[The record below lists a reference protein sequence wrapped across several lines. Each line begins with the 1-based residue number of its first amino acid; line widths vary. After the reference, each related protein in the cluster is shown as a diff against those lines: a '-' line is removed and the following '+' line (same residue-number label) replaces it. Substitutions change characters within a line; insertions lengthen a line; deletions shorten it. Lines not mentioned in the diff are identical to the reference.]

1 MKRVLFIAMLILC
14 GMLRMSAQDVITIQ
28 MKDGNTVEVSKTA
41 VQRMDYTTDVAG
53 ASMLMDETFTAEC
66 PAKYDLPQNYE
77 DSMDSVMF
85 FTFTMS
91 DELRSAFTGFD
102 NIKLT
107 NKATGQW
114 YSCIGGSLYYPNFP
128 SFEGSYY
135 YHLVTLDGYVH
146 PYLSQGTGG
155 PTTFDAKVRYLAG
168 FEPVAQTI
176 EAELTARFKIGG
188 MAWTKKA
195 VCQFTYTPGY
205 LPVEDAYYATG
216 TFNDWQLTPLVH
228 AGSNKYDGWPF
239 TLTFKAPKKNGER
252 TDCEFYIVPVS
263 AVNGNSYDQAKI
275 LGVIDSTANVY
286 QDTNSNPVTTYYNWN
301 MAMGEGIAKLEATDG
316 ADIYILSYYPSYN
329 QMSIK
334 TEQTDGFLDRC
345 YACLGFSN
353 PQRSGN
359 YGGDIPNLDA
369 GSISLPRLLVN
380 LNDIT
385 TDELLC
391 CWGDPGTPDLNFN
404 NWNAATPQILG
415 AYARLQKGVEYCNQ
429 YLDYTDGD
437 AQQRAEVRFLRAYY
451 NYHLL
456 DLFGNVPLYR
466 SAADVN
472 PDMVTRQELFA
483 YIEQELKACVDE
495 MPQPHVR
502 NASDA
507 DNYGRVDQVAAWM
520 LLARLYLNAEAY
532 TGMARWADAAEYAR
546 KVVDSPYSL
555 YTTSKNGWSAY
566 QQLFMGDNGENGAA
580 CEAIMAIPYDGLTAT
595 DYGQMFMIAAPLNS
609 DVWATDGGDFGTT
622 QYWGGIFAR
631 PNLVAK
637 FFPNG
642 NAPTETT
649 ASIIKAAG
657 DDRALLWG
665 QNRQAD
671 AANPSDYYSGFAPVK
686 YSNRYTDGGMP
697 HASDFADTDLF
708 PMRYAEALLT
718 LGEAQL
724 RMGNAADAATYI
736 NMVRTRA
743 HAVNKADFTLSD
755 VIDEWTREFYME
767 GRHRTDLVRFGLY
780 GGDND
785 YQWRWKGGTYRGT
798 SFLEYKNI
806 FPLPQTALDSN
817 PNAIQNPGY

>member
-1 MKRVLFIAMLILC
+1 MAMLVLC

-28 MKDGNTVEVSKTA
+28 MKDGNTVEIPKTA
-41 VQRMDYTTDVAG
+41 VQQMDYTSDVAG
-53 ASMLMDETFTAEC
+53 ASMFLGETFTAEC
-66 PAKYDLPQNYE
+66 PAEYDLPQNYE
-77 DSMDSVMF
+77 NSTDSAMF

-91 DELRSAFTGFD
+91 DELRRAFAGFD
-102 NIKLT
+102 SIKLT

-114 YSCIGGSLYYPNFP
+114 DSCIGGSLIYPNFP

-135 YHLVTLDGYVH
+135 FHLVTLDGYVR
-146 PYLSQGTGG
+146 PYLSIGVGW
-155 PTTFDAKVRYLAG
+155 PATFDAKVRNLAG

-176 EAELTARFKIGG
+176 EVELTARFKIGG

-195 VCQFTYTPGY
+195 VCQFTYTPDY
-205 LPVEDAYYATG
+205 QPVEDAYFATG
-216 TFNDWQLTPLVH
+216 TFNNWQLTSLVH
-228 AGSNKYDGWPF
+228 AGSNKYDGEPF
-239 TLTFKAPKKNGER
+239 TLTFKAPKDNGER
-252 TDCEFYIVPVS
+252 KDCEFYIVPVS
-263 AVNGNSYDQAKI
+263 AVKGNSYDLKKV
-275 LGVIDSTANVY
+275 LGVVDSTAYVY
-286 QDTNSNPVTTYYNWN
+286 HDTNSNPAITYYNWN
-301 MAMGEGIAKLEATDG
+301 MAIGEGTAKLEATDG
-316 ADIYILSYYPSYN
+316 GDIYILSYYPSYN
-329 QMSIK
+329 QISIK
-334 TEQTDGFLDRC
+334 TDQTNIFLDRC
-345 YACLGFSN
+345 YACLGFGSTQRNGNSN
-353 PQRSGN
+353 
-359 YGGDIPNLDA
+359 GDIPYLA
-369 GSISLPRLLVN
+369 ASQSALPRILVN
-380 LNDIT
+380 LNDVT

-391 CWGDPGTPDLNFN
+391 CWGDPGIPDLNIN
-404 NWNAATPQILG
+404 SWDITNAYIVG

-429 YLDYTDGD
+429 YLDYVDGD

-466 SAADVN
+466 SAADAN
-472 PDMVTRQELFA
+472 PATVRRQELFT
-483 YIEQELKACVDE
+483 YIEQELKACVDD
-495 MPQPHVR
+495 MPQPYVR
-502 NASDA
+502 HASDA
-507 DNYGRVDQVAAWM
+507 DKYGHVDQAAAWM
-520 LLARLYLNAEAY
+520 LLARLYLNAEVY
-532 TGMARWADAAEYAR
+532 TGTARWADAAEYAR

-595 DYGQMFMIAAPLNS
+595 EYGQVFMIAAPLSS
-609 DVWATDGGDFGTT
+609 DVRATDGGDFGTS
-622 QYWGGIFAR
+622 QYWSGIFAR
-631 PNLVAK
+631 PSLVAK

-642 NAPTETT
+642 NAPAETT
-649 ASIIKAAG
+649 ANIIAAAG

-665 QNRQAD
+665 RDRQSD
-671 AANPSDYYSGFAPVK
+671 AANSSDYYSGFAPAK
-686 YSNRYTDGGMP
+686 YSNRYADGGTP
-697 HASDFADTDLF
+697 HSSDFADTDLF

-743 HAVNKADFTLSD
+743 HAVNKAGFTLSD

-798 SFLEYKNI
+798 SFPEYKNI